1 MNPEEIAK
9 RLMGVIA
16 RLSGLLKDENDRLSV
31 PGRAK
36 GLPEIVKEKETLSR
50 VYEQQVKILS
60 NKELTA
66 KISPDLRTRLAEAA
80 ISLGKLMEENRLKL
94 QSKLDSTK
102 TVLRIMADA
111 AKEFRAASGGYGPS
125 GAVGADARQARQ
137 AYHPPISL
145 GVNREL

>member
-16 RLSGLLKDENDRLSV
+16 RLSGLLKDENERLSV

-36 GLPEIVKEKETLSR
+36 GLPEIVKEKEALSR
-50 VYEQQVKILS
+50 VYEHEVKLLSDKEQV
-60 NKELTA
+60 A
-66 KISPDLRTRLAEAA
+66 KIKPELRARLAEGA
-80 ISLGKLMEENRLKL
+80 IALGQLMEENRLKL
-94 QSKLDSTK
+94 QSKLDATK

-111 AKEFRAASGGYGPS
+111 AKEFRAASGGYGPN

-137 AYHPPISL
+137 AYQPPISL

>member
-16 RLSGLLKDENDRLSV
+16 RLSGLLKDENERLSV

-36 GLPEIVKEKETLSR
+36 GLPEIVKEKEALSR
-50 VYEQQVKILS
+50 VYEHEVKMLSDKEQV
-60 NKELTA
+60 A
-66 KISPDLRTRLAEAA
+66 KIKPELRARLAEAA
-80 ISLGKLMEENRLKL
+80 IALGQLMEENRLKL
-94 QSKLDSTK
+94 QSKLDATK

-111 AKEFRAASGGYGPS
+111 AKEFRAASGGYGPN

-137 AYHPPISL
+137 AYQPPISL

>member
-9 RLMGVIA
+9 RLMGVID
-16 RLSGLLKDENDRLSV
+16 RLSGLLKDENQRLSV

-36 GLPEIVKEKETLSR
+36 GLTEIVKEKEALSR
-50 VYEQQVKILS
+50 SYELQVKMLS
-60 NKELTA
+60 DKEQLA
-66 KISPDLRTRLAEAA
+66 KIKPELRARLAEAA
-80 ISLGKLMEENRLKL
+80 TALGQLMEENRLKL
-94 QSKLDSTK
+94 QSKLDATK

-125 GAVGADARQARQ
+125 GTVGADARQSRQ
-137 AYHPPISL
+137 AYRPPLSL

>member
-16 RLSGLLKDENDRLSV
+16 RLSGLLKDENERLSV

-36 GLPEIVKEKETLSR
+36 GLHEIVKEKEALSR
-50 VYEQQVKILS
+50 VYEHEVKMLS
-60 NKELTA
+60 SKEQA
-66 KISPDLRTRLAEAA
+66 EKINPDLRKRLAEAA
-80 ISLGKLMEENRLKL
+80 IALGQLMEENRLKL
-94 QSKLDSTK
+94 QSKLDATK

-111 AKEFRAASGGYGPS
+111 AKEFRAASGGYGPN